1 MAFCRQCG
9 TQLTAG
15 NPFCSHCGTA
25 VPAPVQE
32 PAPVHASA
40 PTLAPSPATVSRE
53 APLVAAVTPK
63 AAAPQPIRN
72 LPSWSTILSDPKLRS
87 TVLSAIAKSLGL
99 NLLLTALVLI
109 PGIALTLSQ
118 PVAGMVWLFVG
129 SFALVAR
136 CYAKPWK
143 LSTAS
148 CLLPGLFAS
157 GSFLVQLLL
166 FPDAI
171 PSFLLL
177 LVAAAIGLL
186 LGWLRSRSHTIYIED
201 GVVMAR
207 RTLSY
212 LVIWAAAYLATQ
224 TLAAVGASIP
234 VVYGGLLAGAF
245 STCMLLAASVVIWS
259 KYLNLKH
266 GHGATLAS

>member
-1 MAFCRQCG
+1 MAFCRKCG
-9 TQLTAG
+9 TQLTPG
-15 NPFCSHCGTA
+15 NAFCSRCG
-25 VPAPVQE
+25 APVQTPAQA
-32 PAPVHASA
+32 PAPPSV
-40 PTLAPSPATVSRE
+40 PSPATAPRE

-63 AAAPQPIRN
+63 AAASQPIQK
-72 LPSWSTILSDPKLRS
+72 LPSWSTIFSDPKLRS

-99 NLLLTALVLI
+99 NLLLTALVLV
-109 PGIALTLSQ
+109 PGIALIISQ
-118 PVAGMVWLFVG
+118 PVGGMLWLFVG
-129 SFALVAR
+129 SFALVVR

-143 LSTAS
+143 LSAAS
-148 CLLPGLFAS
+148 CLLPGLIAS

-171 PSFLLL
+171 PSVLLL

-186 LGWLRSRSHTIYIED
+186 LGWLRSRSHTIYVED
-201 GVVMAR
+201 GAVMAR

-224 TLAAVGASIP
+224 TLAAIGASIP

-245 STCMLLAASVVIWS
+245 STCMLMAASVVILS